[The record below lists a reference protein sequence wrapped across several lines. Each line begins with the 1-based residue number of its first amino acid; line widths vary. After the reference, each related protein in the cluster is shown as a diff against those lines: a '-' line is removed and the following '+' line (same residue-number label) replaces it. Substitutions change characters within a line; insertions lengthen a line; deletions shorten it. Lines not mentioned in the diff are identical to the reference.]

1 MPPLI
6 GLTGA
11 IAAGKS
17 AVLQALADLG
27 AETLS
32 TDAVTHELLAGDA
45 VRDLLIAHWGE
56 EVAPEGK
63 LDRGRIGAIV
73 FESPE
78 ELSWLE
84 GILHPMVG
92 ARVASWREELDP
104 RAPLGVV
111 EVPLLFEGT
120 MAAAFDATLVVAA
133 EDETRA
139 DRAGE
144 RGTEALAAR
153 EARQLSQD
161 EKIARAD
168 FVVRN
173 DGDRDEL
180 DAAVAEL
187 WPLLL
192 EAGGKQES

>member
-11 IAAGKS
+11 VAAGKS
-17 AVLQALADLG
+17 AALEALSDLG

-32 TDAVTHELLAGDA
+32 TDAVTHELLSGAE
-45 VRDLLIAHWGE
+45 VRDLLVGRWGAD
-56 EVAPEGK
+56 VAPGGT

-73 FESPE
+73 FERPE

-92 ARVASWREELDP
+92 ERVAAWRAELSED
-104 RAPLGVV
+104 APLGVV

-133 EDETRA
+133 EDELRA
-139 DRAGE
+139 SRAGK

-153 EARQLSQD
+153 ETRQLPQD
-161 EKIARAD
+161 EKISRAD

-173 DGDRDEL
+173 DGSPEELRDAL
-180 DAAVAEL
+180 AEL
-187 WPLLL
+187 WPRLLG
-192 EAGGKQES
+192 AGRRT